1 MCVFVKVCANDK
13 MEEKNRWKTSA
24 TNGKDWIKV
33 LPNKAAT
40 LRV

>member
-1 MCVFVKVCANDK
+1 MQNDK
-13 MEEKNRWKTSA
+13 MEEKKRWKTSA
-24 TNGKDWIKV
+24 TNGKDRIKV